1 MAKFIYRM
9 QSIYEIK
16 IKLED
21 QAKQQYAAAKHKYE
35 EELAYL
41 GELRKRKE
49 DYLAEGVRLREAV
62 LDFLKIKENK
72 AAVEKTDEYI
82 LGQQAR
88 VLAARKNMEAAQNKM
103 NIATQER
110 KMQEKLRE
118 KAFEEFKA
126 ELVKEEMKEV
136 DELTSFKHGEKN
148 RNALKEEAK
157 KKALEKLAL
166 DVKVEN

>member
-1 MAKFIYRM
+1 MAKFVYRM

-21 QAKQQYAAAKHKYE
+21 QAKQQYAAAKYKYDQ
-35 EELAYL
+35 ELEYL
-41 GELRKRKE
+41 ETLKKRRQE
-49 DYLAEGVRLREAV
+49 YLEEGVRLRESL
-62 LDFLKIKENK
+62 LDILELKNNK

-88 VLAARKNMEAAQNKM
+88 VLAARKNMEAAQSRM
-103 NIATQER
+103 NLAIQER

-136 DELTSFKHGEKN
+136 DELTSFKHGAKN
-148 RNALKEEAK
+148 RAIREENQ
-157 KKALEKLAL
+157 KKALEALAQE
-166 DVKVEN
+166 VTVI